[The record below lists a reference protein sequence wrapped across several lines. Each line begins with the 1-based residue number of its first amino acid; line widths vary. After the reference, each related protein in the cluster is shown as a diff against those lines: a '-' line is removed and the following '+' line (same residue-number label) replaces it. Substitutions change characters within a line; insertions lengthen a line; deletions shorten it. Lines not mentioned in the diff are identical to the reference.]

1 MSANYIEE
9 VFKMIKETRAFQAE
23 TKELLNLMIHS
34 IYTHKEIFLRELI
47 SNASDALDKLKFK
60 SLTESNI
67 VGSTENLKIEIK
79 IDKDK
84 KELIIKDN
92 GIGMTIDE
100 VAENIG
106 TIAKSGSKAFLANL
120 EEAKKTG
127 DLNIIGQFGVG
138 FYSAFMVAEKI
149 TLETKSPYTEK
160 GVRWSSKGDGTYEIE
175 EIDLEDRGTTI
186 ILDLKD
192 NDEDLS
198 YLEEYKIK
206 SLVKKYSDYVN
217 YPIFMGEER
226 LNSTKPIWK
235 MEPTQ
240 VSDEEYNEFYKS
252 NFHDWEDPLAHFTFN
267 VQGNLEYTALVYIPK
282 NPPYDLYTREYKR
295 GLQLYTKNV
304 FIMEK
309 CEELLPQYFNFI
321 KGLVDT
327 DNLSLNISREILQK
341 TGELKAISKNL
352 EKKIISEFEK
362 LLRDNREKYIEFWT
376 NFGKHIKFGIQEDF
390 GMNKDKLKN
399 LLIFKSSF
407 QDSYTTLKEYIGRMP
422 EEQKEIYYVTGDNI
436 SIMKSLPKVKVILNK
451 GMEVLF
457 LDENIDEFALKTL
470 GEYEN
475 KHFKSVND
483 SDLESEEDKEKA
495 KKLQEENSSLLEKI
509 KNSLGEKIVEIKFNS
524 ELGDSSVALGSKGEI
539 SLEMEKVLSQI
550 PGNENVKAEKV
561 LELNPNHP
569 IFKKLQS
576 GTDEEISLLSN
587 ILYNEGLL
595 MQGFT
600 IENPVD
606 FVNNLNKL
614 LGK

>member
-60 SLTESNI
+60 SLTESNLI
-67 VGSTENLKIEIK
+67 GSTENLKIEIK

-84 KELIIKDN
+84 KELVIKDN

-100 VAENIG
+100 VTENIG

-149 TLETKSPYTEK
+149 TLETKSPYAEK
-160 GVRWSSKGDGTYEIE
+160 GVKWSSNGDGTYEIE
-175 EIDLEDRGTTI
+175 EINLEDRGTTI
-186 ILDLKD
+186 TLHLKD